1 MTIDPTE
8 FRLVM
13 GHFATGVALI
23 TSMLEGE
30 PAGMSVNSLTSVS
43 LDPPLVLFCA
53 DLRSD
58 TLRGVRESGVFAV
71 NVLAEG
77 EEAQSRR
84 FALKGP
90 QKFTGIAA
98 RTGTT
103 GAPVLDAALAWLEC
117 RVEAVHPGGD
127 HVIVVGLVQEAGARD
142 GRPLVF
148 YRGEYRA
155 LDE

>member
-1 MTIDPTE
+1 MPIDPSDL
-8 FRLVM
+8 RRVM

-23 TSMLEGE
+23 TSTLEGE

-77 EEAQSRR
+77 DEKLSRR
-84 FALKGP
+84 FAVKGP
-90 QKFTGIAA
+90 QKFSGVAVRA
-98 RTGTT
+98 GVT
-103 GAPVLDAALAWLEC
+103 GAPILDGALAWIEC
-117 RVEAVHPGGD
+117 RVEGVHPGGD
-127 HVIVVGLVQEAGARD
+127 HVIVVGLVQEAGARE
-142 GRPLVF
+142 GEPLVF

-155 LDE
+155 LGE